1 MKQLLIAFVVFV
13 LAASGIYAQDISVDV
28 FQNHATELAK
38 HPNVTKTFSMIDEE
52 NNFHLYIDVTA
63 FDEYYAE
70 KPIVIEGHKIFLWK
84 EGSVAFFSV
93 EQYISLATIMQPNDN
108 EVVYEF
114 ISQVD
119 QKRFLIQSRFV
130 LRNENWE
137 LVDLRRTRIKMT
149 KIDRKFKF
157 LG

>member
-1 MKQLLIAFVVFV
+1 MKQLLIAFVIFV
-13 LAASGIYAQDISVDV
+13 LASSGISAQDVTV
-28 FQNHATELAK
+28 EMFRTHATELAK
-38 HPNVTKTFSMIDEE
+38 HTIITKTFSMIDEE
-52 NNFHLYIDVTA
+52 NNFHLYIDVTG

-70 KPIVIEGHKIFLWK
+70 KPLEMPGHKVFFWK

-93 EQYISLATIMQPNDN
+93 EQYIRLVTIMQSHNN

-130 LRNENWE
+130 LRNETWE
-137 LVDLRRTRIKMT
+137 LADLRRTRIKMT
-149 KIDRKFKF
+149 KTDRKFKF
-157 LG
+157 